1 MIRAH
6 LALFGAAVIYGANY
20 VIAKSVMPE
29 PIGASAFIVTR
40 VLGAGLIFWLLRAFI
55 KEKVERKDYWRL
67 LVCGVTG
74 VALNQLFFFNGL
86 EITSPLNASIIM
98 TSNPI
103 IVMIVASIILRNRIT
118 PIKIGGII
126 AGMAG
131 AIGIIWLSAG
141 GQSGITSVKGDL
153 FILINSISYGFYLV
167 LVKPLMAKYQPL
179 TVMCWVFLFGSLV
192 VFPVGMGEFV
202 QIDWPELNAW
212 QVFSVAFVVLAV
224 TCLTYIFNIYAL
236 KRVQP
241 TVASSYIYLQP
252 LLAGIFSW
260 IFAMVS
266 AHDYTGDFSWK
277 KVGCALLIVAG
288 VWMVSRSAKASEIRP
303 NPR

>member
-1 MIRAH
+1 LIKAH

-40 VLGAGLIFWLLRAFI
+40 VLGAGLIFWFIRAFI
-55 KEKVERKDYWRL
+55 KEKIQRKDYWRL
-67 LVCGVTG
+67 LVCGITG

-86 EITSPLNASIIM
+86 QITSPLNASIIM

-103 IVMIVASIILRNRIT
+103 VVMVIASILLKNKIT
-118 PIKIGGII
+118 PIKIAGIL

-131 AIGIIWLSAG
+131 ALGIIMMSAD
-141 GQSGITSVKGDL
+141 GQSNITSVRGDL
-153 FILINSISYGFYLV
+153 FILINSVSYGLYLV

-179 TVMCWVFLFGSLV
+179 TVMAWVFLFGSLV
-192 VFPVGMGEFV
+192 VFPVGMGEFLEIQWTALDGW
-202 QIDWPELNAW
+202 QI
-212 QVFSVAFVVLAV
+212 FSVLFVVLAV

-236 KRVQP
+236 QRVQP

-252 LLAGIFSW
+252 LLAGIFAW
-260 IFAMVS
+260 IFALFS
-266 AHDYTGDFSWK
+266 EHDYIGDFSWQ
-277 KVGCALLIVAG
+277 KVVCALLIILG
-288 VWMVSRSAKASEIRP
+288 VWLVSRSAAPKSLSA
-303 NPR
+303 

>member
-1 MIRAH
+1 MIKAH
-6 LALFGAAVIYGANY
+6 LALFAAAVIYGANY

-40 VLGAGLIFWLLRAFI
+40 VLGAGLIFWFIRAFV
-55 KEKVERKDYWRL
+55 KEKVDRKDYWRL
-67 LVCGVTG
+67 LVCGITG

-86 EITSPLNASIIM
+86 EITSPMNASIIM

-103 IVMIVASIILRNRIT
+103 IVMIVASILLKNRIT
-118 PIKIGGII
+118 PIKIAGVV

-131 AIGIIWLSAG
+131 ALGIILLSAD
-141 GQSGITSVKGDL
+141 GQSSITSVRGDL
-153 FILINSISYGFYLV
+153 FILINSVSYGLYLV
-167 LVKPLMAKYQPL
+167 MVKPLMSKYQPI
-179 TVMCWVFLFGSLV
+179 TVMAWVFLFGSLV

-202 QIDWPELNAW
+202 EIEWASLDSWQI
-212 QVFSVAFVVLAV
+212 FSVLFVVLAV

-252 LLAGIFSW
+252 LLAGIFAW
-260 IFAMVS
+260 IFAMFTE
-266 AHDYTGDFSWK
+266 HDYIGDFSWQ
-277 KVGCALLIVAG
+277 KVACALLIILG
-288 VWMVSRSAKASEIRP
+288 VWLVSQSTTSKTLSVR
-303 NPR
+303 

>member
-1 MIRAH
+1 MIKAH

-40 VLGAGLIFWLLRAFI
+40 VLGAGLIFWFIRAFI
-55 KEKVERKDYWRL
+55 KEKIQRKDYWRL
-67 LVCGVTG
+67 LVCGITG

-86 EITSPLNASIIM
+86 QITSPLNASIIM

-103 IVMIVASIILRNRIT
+103 VVMVIASILLKNKIT
-118 PIKIGGII
+118 PIKIAGIL

-131 AIGIIWLSAG
+131 ALGIIMMSAD
-141 GQSGITSVKGDL
+141 GQSNITSVRGDL
-153 FILINSISYGFYLV
+153 FILINSVSYGLYLV

-179 TVMCWVFLFGSLV
+179 TVMAWVFLFGSLV
-192 VFPVGMGEFV
+192 VFPVGMGEFLEIQWTALDGW
-202 QIDWPELNAW
+202 QI
-212 QVFSVAFVVLAV
+212 FSVLFVVLAV

-236 KRVQP
+236 QRVQP

-252 LLAGIFSW
+252 LLAGIFAW
-260 IFAMVS
+260 IFALFS
-266 AHDYTGDFSWK
+266 EHDYIGDFSWQ
-277 KVGCALLIVAG
+277 KVVCALLIILG
-288 VWMVSRSAKASEIRP
+288 VWLVSRSAAPKSLSA
-303 NPR
+303 